1 MIALSNY
8 SISWCQSDVILST
21 GELTDSVLI
30 SYKDIKIVNSKLIEL
45 KYEKEINDSLNI
57 IISNDNKIIKEYT
70 NNISTLNNNIKTIT
84 KQRNIA
90 IIVSLI
96 SILSFIISIK

>member
-8 SISWCQSDVILST
+8 SISWCQSDVIFST

-30 SYKDIKIVNSKLIEL
+30 SYKDIKTVNSKLIEL
-45 KYEKEINDSLNI
+45 KYEKEINDSLNV

-90 IIVSLI
+90 IVISLI

>member
-8 SISWCQSDVILST
+8 SISWCQSDAISST

-45 KYEKEINDSLNI
+45 KYEKEINDSLNV

-70 NNISTLNNNIKTIT
+70 NNVSTLNNNIKTIT

-90 IIVSLI
+90 IVISLI